1 MLYLEYINLVF
12 IMRKFVGLVNGKS
25 FDNEKDFND
34 AANKAIKENDGSL
47 SIASYYTYTPD
58 NVEGDEFDD
67 VKFVSTNEYF
77 LGDRK
82 PTKVEKLDS
91 SRIGAIGYT
100 NVEYGVS
107 PELEERL
114 KVATNKNSIKENI
127 NYHIEKL
134 SNTIKEYRKDIEEIE
149 KSIDNL
155 QKKLYEQQE
164 SLLDSEGRRKYYNH
178 ILDIIESSESEKSK
192 KDSDDLKDI
201 KKTDNLE
208 ETKKIKKVLDV
219 DPDTSLFTFLTQL
232 GFFK

>member
-1 MLYLEYINLVF
+1 MK
-12 IMRKFVGLVNGKS
+12 KFVGLVNGKS

-34 AANKAIKENDGSL
+34 AADKAIKENDGSL
-47 SIASYYTYTPD
+47 SISSYYTYTSD
-58 NVEGDEFDD
+58 GVEENKDD
-67 VKFVSTNEYF
+67 KFVSTSEYF

-127 NYHIEKL
+127 DYHVAKL

-149 KSIDNL
+149 KSIDEL

-164 SLLDSEGRRKYYNH
+164 TLLDKEGRRKYYNH
-178 ILDIIESSESEKSK
+178 ILDIIESSESENSK
-192 KDSDDLKDI
+192 KDSDGLKTENVEE
-201 KKTDNLE
+201 KKNR
-208 ETKKIKKVLDV
+208 IKKVLDV

>member
-1 MLYLEYINLVF
+1 
-12 IMRKFVGLVNGKS
+12 MRKFVGLVNGKS

-47 SIASYYTYTPD
+47 SIASYYTYTSD

-67 VKFVSTNEYF
+67 DPFVSTNEYF

-82 PTKVEKLDS
+82 PTNVEKLDS
-91 SRIGAIGYT
+91 SRIGIFGYT
-100 NVEYGVS
+100 NVEYSVS

-114 KVATNKNSIKENI
+114 KVATNRNSIKENV
-127 NYHIEKL
+127 NDHIAKL

-149 KSIDNL
+149 KSIDEL

-178 ILDIIESSESEKSK
+178 ILDIIESSESEKTK
-192 KDSDDLKDI
+192 QDSDDLKDI

>member
-1 MLYLEYINLVF
+1 MK
-12 IMRKFVGLVNGKS
+12 KFVGLVNGKS

-34 AANKAIKENDGSL
+34 AADKAIKENDGSL
-47 SIASYYTYTPD
+47 SISSYYTYTSD
-58 NVEGDEFDD
+58 GVEEDKDD
-67 VKFVSTNEYF
+67 KFVSTSEYF

-114 KVATNKNSIKENI
+114 KVATNKNSIRENI
-127 NYHIEKL
+127 NYHIAKL

-149 KSIDNL
+149 KSIDEL

-164 SLLDSEGRRKYYNH
+164 SLLDKEGRRKYYNH
-178 ILDIIESSESEKSK
+178 VIDIIESSEPEKSK
-192 KDSDDLKDI
+192 KDSDGLKTENVEE
-201 KKTDNLE
+201 KKNR
-208 ETKKIKKVLDV
+208 IKKVLDV

>member
-1 MLYLEYINLVF
+1 MK
-12 IMRKFVGLVNGKS
+12 KFVGLVNGKS

-34 AANKAIKENDGSL
+34 AADKAIKENAGSL
-47 SIASYYTYTPD
+47 SISSYYTYTS
-58 NVEGDEFDD
+58 DD
-67 VKFVSTNEYF
+67 VEEDKDDKFVSTSEYF

-127 NYHIEKL
+127 DYHVAKL

-149 KSIDNL
+149 KSIDEL

-164 SLLDSEGRRKYYNH
+164 TLLDKEGRRKYYNH
-178 ILDIIESSESEKSK
+178 ILDIIESSESENSK
-192 KDSDDLKDI
+192 KDSDGLKTENVEE
-201 KKTDNLE
+201 KKNR
-208 ETKKIKKVLDV
+208 IKKVLDV

>member
-1 MLYLEYINLVF
+1 MK
-12 IMRKFVGLVNGKS
+12 KFVGLVNGKS

-34 AANKAIKENDGSL
+34 AADKAIKENDGSL
-47 SIASYYTYTPD
+47 SISSYYTYTS
-58 NVEGDEFDD
+58 DD
-67 VKFVSTNEYF
+67 VEENKDDKFVSTNEYF

-91 SRIGAIGYT
+91 SRIGVFGYT

-114 KVATNKNSIKENI
+114 KVATNKNHIKENI
-127 NYHIEKL
+127 DYHIAKL

-164 SLLDSEGRRKYYNH
+164 SLLDKEGRRKYYNY

-192 KDSDDLKDI
+192 KDSDGLKTENVEE
-201 KKTDNLE
+201 KKNR
-208 ETKKIKKVLDV
+208 IKKVLDV

>member
-1 MLYLEYINLVF
+1 MK
-12 IMRKFVGLVNGKS
+12 KFVGLVNGKS

-34 AANKAIKENDGSL
+34 AADKAIKENAGSL
-47 SIASYYTYTPD
+47 SISSYYTYTS
-58 NVEGDEFDD
+58 DD
-67 VKFVSTNEYF
+67 VEENKDDDKFVSRSEYF
-77 LGDRK
+77 LGDNK

-91 SRIGAIGYT
+91 SRIGAVGYT

-114 KVATNKNSIKENI
+114 KVATNKNSIKDNI
-127 NYHIEKL
+127 DYHIAKL

-149 KSIDNL
+149 KSIDEL

-164 SLLDSEGRRKYYNH
+164 SLLDNEGRRKYYNH
-178 ILDIIESSESEKSK
+178 ILDIIESSEPEKTKNDSVKKSESVEEK
-192 KDSDDLKDI
+192 K
-201 KKTDNLE
+201 N
-208 ETKKIKKVLDV
+208 KIRKVLDV

>member
-1 MLYLEYINLVF
+1 MK
-12 IMRKFVGLVNGKS
+12 KFVGLVNGKS

-34 AANKAIKENDGSL
+34 AADKAIKENDGSL
-47 SIASYYTYTPD
+47 SISSYYTYTS
-58 NVEGDEFDD
+58 DD
-67 VKFVSTNEYF
+67 VEENKDDKFVSTSEYF

-100 NVEYGVS
+100 NVEYSVS

-127 NYHIEKL
+127 DYHIAKL
-134 SNTIKEYRKDIEEIE
+134 SSTIKEYRKDIEEME

-155 QKKLYEQQE
+155 QKNLYEQQGT
-164 SLLDSEGRRKYYNH
+164 LLDNEGRRKYYN
-178 ILDIIESSESEKSK
+178 LDIIESSEPEKSK
-192 KDSDDLKDI
+192 KDSDGVKDV
-201 KKTDNLE
+201 KKTENVE
-208 ETKKIKKVLDV
+208 EKKNRIRKTLDV

>member
-1 MLYLEYINLVF
+1 MK
-12 IMRKFVGLVNGKS
+12 KFVGLVNGKS

-34 AANKAIKENDGSL
+34 AADKAIKENDGSL
-47 SIASYYTYTPD
+47 SISSYYTYTS
-58 NVEGDEFDD
+58 DD
-67 VKFVSTNEYF
+67 VEEDKDDKFVSTSEYF

-127 NYHIEKL
+127 DYHVAKL

-149 KSIDNL
+149 KSIDEF

-164 SLLDSEGRRKYYNH
+164 SLLDKEGRRKYYNH
-178 ILDIIESSESEKSK
+178 VLDIIESSESENSK
-192 KDSDDLKDI
+192 KDSNGLNDV
-201 KKTDNLE
+201 KKTENVE
-208 ETKKIKKVLDV
+208 EKKSRIKKVLDV

>member
-1 MLYLEYINLVF
+1 MK
-12 IMRKFVGLVNGKS
+12 KFVGLVNGKS

-34 AANKAIKENDGSL
+34 AADKAIKENDGSL
-47 SIASYYTYTPD
+47 SISSYYTYTSD

-67 VKFVSTNEYF
+67 DKFVSTNEYF

-91 SRIGAIGYT
+91 SRSGIFGYT
-100 NVEYGVS
+100 NVEYSVS

-114 KVATNKNSIKENI
+114 KVATNKNSIRENI
-127 NYHIEKL
+127 NYHIAKL

-149 KSIDNL
+149 KSIDEL

-164 SLLDSEGRRKYYNH
+164 SLLDSEGRKKYYNH
-178 ILDIIESSESEKSK
+178 ILDIIESQDSEKTK
-192 KDSDDLKDI
+192 QDSDDLKDI
-201 KKTDNLE
+201 KKTDNVE
-208 ETKKIKKVLDV
+208 ETKNKIKKVLDV

>member
-1 MLYLEYINLVF
+1 
-12 IMRKFVGLVNGKS
+12 MRKFVGLVNGKS

-67 VKFVSTNEYF
+67 DKFVSTNEYF

-91 SRIGAIGYT
+91 SRSGIFGYT
-100 NVEYGVS
+100 NVEYSVS

-114 KVATNKNSIKENI
+114 KVATNRNSIKENT
-127 NYHIEKL
+127 NYHIAKL

-149 KSIDNL
+149 KSIDEL

-164 SLLDSEGRRKYYNH
+164 SLLDSEGRKKYYNH
-178 ILDIIESSESEKSK
+178 ILDIIESQDSEKTK
-192 KDSDDLKDI
+192 QDSDDLKDI
-201 KKTDNLE
+201 KKTDNVE
-208 ETKKIKKVLDV
+208 ETKNKIKKVLDV

>member
-1 MLYLEYINLVF
+1 MK
-12 IMRKFVGLVNGKS
+12 KFVGLVNGKS

-34 AANKAIKENDGSL
+34 AADKAIKENDGSL
-47 SIASYYTYTPD
+47 SISSYYTYTS
-58 NVEGDEFDD
+58 DD
-67 VKFVSTNEYF
+67 VEEDKDDKFVSTSEYF

-127 NYHIEKL
+127 DYHVAKL

-149 KSIDNL
+149 KSIDEL

-164 SLLDSEGRRKYYNH
+164 SLLDKEGRRKYYNH
-178 ILDIIESSESEKSK
+178 ILDIIESSEPEKTKNDSVKKSESVEEK
-192 KDSDDLKDI
+192 K
-201 KKTDNLE
+201 N
-208 ETKKIKKVLDV
+208 KIRKVLDV

>member
-1 MLYLEYINLVF
+1 MK
-12 IMRKFVGLVNGKS
+12 KFVGLVNGKS

-34 AANKAIKENDGSL
+34 AADKAIKENDGSL
-47 SIASYYTYTPD
+47 SISSYYTYTS
-58 NVEGDEFDD
+58 DD
-67 VKFVSTNEYF
+67 VEEDKDDKFVSTSEYF
-77 LGDRK
+77 LGDTK

-127 NYHIEKL
+127 DYHVAKL

-149 KSIDNL
+149 KSIDEL

-164 SLLDSEGRRKYYNH
+164 SLLDKEGRRKYYNH
-178 ILDIIESSESEKSK
+178 VLDIIESSEPEKPKIDPDKKSESVDEK
-192 KDSDDLKDI
+192 K
-201 KKTDNLE
+201 N
-208 ETKKIKKVLDV
+208 KIRKVLDV

>member
-1 MLYLEYINLVF
+1 MK
-12 IMRKFVGLVNGKS
+12 KFVGLVNGKS

-34 AANKAIKENDGSL
+34 AADKAIKENDGSL
-47 SIASYYTYTPD
+47 SISSYYTYTSD
-58 NVEGDEFDD
+58 GVEEDKDD
-67 VKFVSTNEYF
+67 KFVSTSEYF

-91 SRIGAIGYT
+91 SRIGAFGYT

-114 KVATNKNSIKENI
+114 KVATNKNSIRENI
-127 NYHIEKL
+127 NYHISKL

-164 SLLDSEGRRKYYNH
+164 SLLDKEGRRKYYNH
-178 ILDIIESSESEKSK
+178 VLDIIESSESEKSK
-192 KDSDDLKDI
+192 KDSV
-201 KKTDNLE
+201 KKTENVE
-208 ETKKIKKVLDV
+208 EKKSRIKKVLDV
-219 DPDTSLFTFLTQL
+219 DPDTSLLTFLTQL
-232 GFFK
+232 GILK

>member
-1 MLYLEYINLVF
+1 MK
-12 IMRKFVGLVNGKS
+12 KFVGLVNGKS

-34 AANKAIKENDGSL
+34 AADKAIKENDGSL
-47 SIASYYTYTPD
+47 SISSYYTYTS
-58 NVEGDEFDD
+58 DD
-67 VKFVSTNEYF
+67 VEEDKDDDKFVSTSEYF
-77 LGDRK
+77 LGDNK

-91 SRIGAIGYT
+91 SRIGAIRYT
-100 NVEYGVS
+100 NVGYGVS

-127 NYHIEKL
+127 DYHVAKL

-149 KSIDNL
+149 KSIDEL

-164 SLLDSEGRRKYYNH
+164 SLLDKEGRRKYYNH

>member
-1 MLYLEYINLVF
+1 MK
-12 IMRKFVGLVNGKS
+12 KFVGNVNGKS
-25 FDNEKDFND
+25 FDNEEDFNK
-34 AANKAIKENDGSL
+34 AANEAIEKNDGNL
-47 SIASYYTYTPD
+47 SISSYYSYTSD
-58 NVEGDEFDD
+58 GVEENKDD
-67 VKFVSTNEYF
+67 DKFVSTNEYF

-91 SRIGAIGYT
+91 SRIGSFGYT

-127 NYHIEKL
+127 DYHIEKL

-149 KSIDNL
+149 KSIDEL

-164 SLLDSEGRRKYYNH
+164 SLLDKEGRRKYYNH

-201 KKTDNLE
+201 KKTDNVE

>member
-1 MLYLEYINLVF
+1 MK
-12 IMRKFVGLVNGKS
+12 KFVGLVNGKS

-34 AANKAIKENDGSL
+34 AADKAIKENDGSL
-47 SIASYYTYTPD
+47 SISSYYTYTS
-58 NVEGDEFDD
+58 DD
-67 VKFVSTNEYF
+67 VEEDKDDKFVSTSEYF

-127 NYHIEKL
+127 DYHVAKL

-149 KSIDNL
+149 KSIDEF

-164 SLLDSEGRRKYYNH
+164 SLLDKEGRRKYYNH
-178 ILDIIESSESEKSK
+178 VLDIIESSEYENSKKDSEKSK
-192 KDSDDLKDI
+192 IDSDSLKNV
-201 KKTDNLE
+201 KKTENVE
-208 ETKKIKKVLDV
+208 EKKNKIRKVLDV

>member
-1 MLYLEYINLVF
+1 MK
-12 IMRKFVGLVNGKS
+12 KFVGLVNGKS

-34 AANKAIKENDGSL
+34 AADKAIKENDGSL
-47 SIASYYTYTPD
+47 SISSYYTYTS
-58 NVEGDEFDD
+58 DD
-67 VKFVSTNEYF
+67 VEEDKDDKFVSTSEYF

-114 KVATNKNSIKENI
+114 KVATNKNSIRENI
-127 NYHIEKL
+127 NYHISKL

-149 KSIDNL
+149 KSIDEL

-164 SLLDSEGRRKYYNH
+164 SLLDKEGRRKYYNH
-178 ILDIIESSESEKSK
+178 VLDIIESQESENSK
-192 KDSDDLKDI
+192 KDPDSLKNV
-201 KKTDNLE
+201 KKTENVE
-208 ETKKIKKVLDV
+208 EKKEQNKESFGCRSRHK
-219 DPDTSLFTFLTQL
+219 SLHIFNTI
-232 GFFK
+232 GFFQVI

>member
-47 SIASYYTYTPD
+47 SISSYYTYTS
-58 NVEGDEFDD
+58 DD
-67 VKFVSTNEYF
+67 VEEDKDDKFVSTSEYF

-91 SRIGAIGYT
+91 SRIGTFGYT
-100 NVEYGVS
+100 NVEYSVS

-114 KVATNKNSIKENI
+114 KVAPNKNSIKENI

-149 KSIDNL
+149 KSIDEL

>member
-1 MLYLEYINLVF
+1 MK
-12 IMRKFVGLVNGKS
+12 KFVGLVNGKS

-34 AANKAIKENDGSL
+34 AADKAIKENAGSL
-47 SIASYYTYTPD
+47 SISSYYTYTS
-58 NVEGDEFDD
+58 DD
-67 VKFVSTNEYF
+67 VEEDKDDDKFVSTSEYF

-91 SRIGAIGYT
+91 SRIGALRYT

-114 KVATNKNSIKENI
+114 KVATNKNSIRENI
-127 NYHIEKL
+127 NYHISKL

-164 SLLDSEGRRKYYNH
+164 TLLDKEGRRKYYNH
-178 ILDIIESSESEKSK
+178 ILDIIESSEPEKPK
-192 KDSDDLKDI
+192 KDSV
-201 KKTDNLE
+201 KKSESVE
-208 ETKKIKKVLDV
+208 EKKNKIRKVLDI
-219 DPDTSLFTFLTQL
+219 DPDTSLLTFLTQL
-232 GFFK
+232 GILK

>member
-1 MLYLEYINLVF
+1 MK
-12 IMRKFVGLVNGKS
+12 KFVGLVNGKS

-34 AANKAIKENDGSL
+34 AADKAIKENDGSL
-47 SIASYYTYTPD
+47 SISSYYTYTSD
-58 NVEGDEFDD
+58 GVEEDKDD
-67 VKFVSTNEYF
+67 KFVSTSEYF

-114 KVATNKNSIKENI
+114 KVATNKNSIRENI
-127 NYHIEKL
+127 NYHISKL

-149 KSIDNL
+149 KSIDEL

-164 SLLDSEGRRKYYNH
+164 SLLDKEGRRKYYNH
-178 ILDIIESSESEKSK
+178 ILDIIESSEPEKTKNDSVKKSESVEEK
-192 KDSDDLKDI
+192 K
-201 KKTDNLE
+201 N
-208 ETKKIKKVLDV
+208 KIRKVLDV

>member
-1 MLYLEYINLVF
+1 
-12 IMRKFVGLVNGKS
+12 MRKFVGLVNGKS

-47 SIASYYTYTPD
+47 SIASYYTYTSD

-67 VKFVSTNEYF
+67 DPFVSTNEYF

-91 SRIGAIGYT
+91 SRIGTFGYT
-100 NVEYGVS
+100 NVEYSVS

-114 KVATNKNSIKENI
+114 KVATNKNSIKENT
-127 NYHIEKL
+127 NYHIAKL

-149 KSIDNL
+149 KSIDEL

-178 ILDIIESSESEKSK
+178 ILDIIESSESEKTK

>member
-1 MLYLEYINLVF
+1 MK
-12 IMRKFVGLVNGKS
+12 KFVGLVNGKS

-34 AANKAIKENDGSL
+34 AADKAIKENDGSL
-47 SIASYYTYTPD
+47 SISSYYTYTS
-58 NVEGDEFDD
+58 DD
-67 VKFVSTNEYF
+67 VEEDKDDKFVSTSEYF

-127 NYHIEKL
+127 DYHVAKL

-149 KSIDNL
+149 KSIDEL

-164 SLLDSEGRRKYYNH
+164 SLLDKEGRRKYYNH
-178 ILDIIESSESEKSK
+178 ILDIIESSEFEKSK
-192 KDSDDLKDI
+192 KDSDGLKTENVEE
-201 KKTDNLE
+201 KKNR
-208 ETKKIKKVLDV
+208 IKKVLDV

>member
-1 MLYLEYINLVF
+1 MK
-12 IMRKFVGLVNGKS
+12 KFVGLVNGKS

-34 AANKAIKENDGSL
+34 AADKAIKENAGSL
-47 SIASYYTYTPD
+47 SISSYYTYTS
-58 NVEGDEFDD
+58 DD
-67 VKFVSTNEYF
+67 VEENKDDDKYVSKNEYF

-91 SRIGAIGYT
+91 SRIGALGYT

-114 KVATNKNSIKENI
+114 KVATNKISIKKNI
-127 NYHIEKL
+127 DYHIERL

-149 KSIDNL
+149 KSIDEL
-155 QKKLYEQQE
+155 QKKLYEQQGT
-164 SLLDSEGRRKYYNH
+164 LLDKEGRRKYYNH

-192 KDSDDLKDI
+192 KDSDGLKTENVEE
-201 KKTDNLE
+201 KKNR
-208 ETKKIKKVLDV
+208 IKKVLDV

>member
-1 MLYLEYINLVF
+1 MK
-12 IMRKFVGLVNGKS
+12 KFVGLVNGKS

-34 AANKAIKENDGSL
+34 AADKAIKENDGSL
-47 SIASYYTYTPD
+47 SISSYYTYTS
-58 NVEGDEFDD
+58 DD
-67 VKFVSTNEYF
+67 VEEDKDDKFVSTSEYF

-114 KVATNKNSIKENI
+114 KVATNKNSIRENI
-127 NYHIEKL
+127 NYHISKL

-149 KSIDNL
+149 KSIDEL

-164 SLLDSEGRRKYYNH
+164 SLLDKEGRRKYYNH
-178 ILDIIESSESEKSK
+178 VLDIIESSEYENSKKNPENSK
-192 KDSDDLKDI
+192 KDSDSLKNV
-201 KKTDNLE
+201 KKTENVE
-208 ETKKIKKVLDV
+208 EKKNRIKKVLDV

>member
-1 MLYLEYINLVF
+1 MK
-12 IMRKFVGLVNGKS
+12 KFVGLVNGKS

-34 AANKAIKENDGSL
+34 AADKAIKENDGSL
-47 SIASYYTYTPD
+47 SISSYYTYTS
-58 NVEGDEFDD
+58 DD
-67 VKFVSTNEYF
+67 VEEDKDDKFVSTSEYF

-127 NYHIEKL
+127 DYHVAKL

-164 SLLDSEGRRKYYNH
+164 TLLDKEGRRKYYNH
-178 ILDIIESSESEKSK
+178 VLDIIESSEYENSKKNPENSK
-192 KDSDDLKDI
+192 KDSDSLKNV
-201 KKTDNLE
+201 KKTENVE
-208 ETKKIKKVLDV
+208 EKENRIKKVLDV

>member
-1 MLYLEYINLVF
+1 MK
-12 IMRKFVGLVNGKS
+12 KFVGLVNGKS

-34 AANKAIKENDGSL
+34 AADKAIKENDGSL
-47 SIASYYTYTPD
+47 SISSYYTYTS
-58 NVEGDEFDD
+58 DD
-67 VKFVSTNEYF
+67 VEEDKDDKFVSPSEYF

-127 NYHIEKL
+127 DYHIAKL

-149 KSIDNL
+149 KSIDEL

-164 SLLDSEGRRKYYNH
+164 SLLDKEGRRKYYNH

-192 KDSDDLKDI
+192 KDSDGLKTENVEE
-201 KKTDNLE
+201 KKNR
-208 ETKKIKKVLDV
+208 IKKVLDV

>member
-1 MLYLEYINLVF
+1 MK
-12 IMRKFVGLVNGKS
+12 KFVGLVNGKS

-34 AANKAIKENDGSL
+34 AADKAIKENAGSL
-47 SIASYYTYTPD
+47 SISSYYTYTS
-58 NVEGDEFDD
+58 DD
-67 VKFVSTNEYF
+67 VEENKDDKFVSTNEYF

-91 SRIGAIGYT
+91 SRVGAVGYT
-100 NVEYGVS
+100 NVEYSVS

-114 KVATNKNSIKENI
+114 KVATNKNSIRENI
-127 NYHIEKL
+127 NYHISKL

-164 SLLDSEGRRKYYNH
+164 TLLDKEGRRKYYNH
-178 ILDIIESSESEKSK
+178 ILDIIESSEPEKTKNDSVKKSESVEEK
-192 KDSDDLKDI
+192 K
-201 KKTDNLE
+201 N
-208 ETKKIKKVLDV
+208 KIRKVLDV

>member
-1 MLYLEYINLVF
+1 MK
-12 IMRKFVGLVNGKS
+12 KFVGLVNGKS

-34 AANKAIKENDGSL
+34 AADKAIKENDGSL
-47 SIASYYTYTPD
+47 SISSYYTYTSD
-58 NVEGDEFDD
+58 GVEENKDD
-67 VKFVSTNEYF
+67 KFVSTSEYF

-107 PELEERL
+107 PELKERL

-127 NYHIEKL
+127 DYHIAKL

-149 KSIDNL
+149 KSIDEL

-164 SLLDSEGRRKYYNH
+164 SLLDKEGRRKYYNH

-192 KDSDDLKDI
+192 KDSDSLKTENVEE
-201 KKTDNLE
+201 KKNR
-208 ETKKIKKVLDV
+208 IKKVLDV

>member
-1 MLYLEYINLVF
+1 MK
-12 IMRKFVGLVNGKS
+12 KFVGLVNGKS

-34 AANKAIKENDGSL
+34 AADKAIKENDGSL
-47 SIASYYTYTPD
+47 SISSYYTYTSD
-58 NVEGDEFDD
+58 GVEENKDD
-67 VKFVSTNEYF
+67 KFVSTNEYF

-91 SRIGAIGYT
+91 SRIGALGYT

-114 KVATNKNSIKENI
+114 KVATNKNSIGENI
-127 NYHIEKL
+127 NYHIAKL

-149 KSIDNL
+149 KSIDEL

-164 SLLDSEGRRKYYNH
+164 SLLDKEGRRKYYNH

-192 KDSDDLKDI
+192 KDSDGLKTESVEE
-201 KKTDNLE
+201 KKNR
-208 ETKKIKKVLDV
+208 IKKVLDV

>member
-1 MLYLEYINLVF
+1 MK
-12 IMRKFVGLVNGKS
+12 KFVGLVNGKS

-34 AANKAIKENDGSL
+34 AADKAIKENAGSL
-47 SIASYYTYTPD
+47 SISSYYTYTS
-58 NVEGDEFDD
+58 DD
-67 VKFVSTNEYF
+67 VEEDKDDDKFVSTSEYF

-91 SRIGAIGYT
+91 SRVGAVGYT
-100 NVEYGVS
+100 NVEYSVS

-127 NYHIEKL
+127 DYHIAKL

-149 KSIDNL
+149 KSIDEL

-164 SLLDSEGRRKYYNH
+164 SLLDKEGRRKYYNH
-178 ILDIIESSESEKSK
+178 VLDIIESSEYENSKKNPENSKKDFENSK
-192 KDSDDLKDI
+192 KDSDGLKTENVEE
-201 KKTDNLE
+201 KKNR
-208 ETKKIKKVLDV
+208 IKKVLDV

>member
-1 MLYLEYINLVF
+1 
-12 IMRKFVGLVNGKS
+12 MRKFVGNVNGKS
-25 FDNEKDFND
+25 FDNEEDFNK
-34 AANKAIKENDGSL
+34 AADEAIKKNDGTL
-47 SIASYYTYTPD
+47 SISSYYSYTSD
-58 NVEGDEFDD
+58 GVEENKDD
-67 VKFVSTNEYF
+67 KFVSTNEYF

-91 SRIGAIGYT
+91 SRIGSVGYT
-100 NVEYGVS
+100 NIEYGVS

-114 KVATNKNSIKENI
+114 KVATNRNSIKENI

-134 SNTIKEYRKDIEEIE
+134 SNTIKDYRKDIEEIE
-149 KSIDNL
+149 KSIDEL

-164 SLLDSEGRRKYYNH
+164 SLLDKEGRRKYYNH

-192 KDSDDLKDI
+192 KDSDGLNDV
-201 KKTDNLE
+201 KKTESVE
-208 ETKKIKKVLDV
+208 EKKNRIKKVLDV

>member
-1 MLYLEYINLVF
+1 MK
-12 IMRKFVGLVNGKS
+12 KFVGLVNGNS
-25 FDNEKDFND
+25 FENDKDFND
-34 AANKAIKENDGSL
+34 AADKAIKENDGSL
-47 SIASYYTYTPD
+47 SISSYYTYTS
-58 NVEGDEFDD
+58 DD
-67 VKFVSTNEYF
+67 VEEDKDDKFVSTSEYF

-91 SRIGAIGYT
+91 SRVGAVGYT
-100 NVEYGVS
+100 NVEYSVS

-127 NYHIEKL
+127 DYHVAKL

-164 SLLDSEGRRKYYNH
+164 TLLDKEGRRKYYNH
-178 ILDIIESSESEKSK
+178 ILDIIESQESEKSK
-192 KDSDDLKDI
+192 IDPDSLKNA
-201 KKTDNLE
+201 KKTENVE
-208 ETKKIKKVLDV
+208 EKKNRIKKVLDV

>member
-1 MLYLEYINLVF
+1 MK
-12 IMRKFVGLVNGKS
+12 KFVGLVNGKS

-34 AANKAIKENDGSL
+34 AADKAIKENDGSL
-47 SIASYYTYTPD
+47 SISSYYTYTS
-58 NVEGDEFDD
+58 DD
-67 VKFVSTNEYF
+67 VEEDKDDKFVSTSEYF

-127 NYHIEKL
+127 DYHVAKL

-149 KSIDNL
+149 KSIDEL

-164 SLLDSEGRRKYYNH
+164 SLLDKE
-178 ILDIIESSESEKSK
+178 
-192 KDSDDLKDI
+192 
-201 KKTDNLE
+201 
-208 ETKKIKKVLDV
+208 
-219 DPDTSLFTFLTQL
+219 
-232 GFFK
+232 

>member
-1 MLYLEYINLVF
+1 MK
-12 IMRKFVGLVNGKS
+12 KFVGLVNGKS

-34 AANKAIKENDGSL
+34 AADKAIKENDGSL
-47 SIASYYTYTPD
+47 SISSYYTYTS
-58 NVEGDEFDD
+58 DD
-67 VKFVSTNEYF
+67 VEEDKDDKFVSTSEYF

-127 NYHIEKL
+127 DYHIAKL

-149 KSIDNL
+149 KSIDEL

-164 SLLDSEGRRKYYNH
+164 SLLDKEGRRKYYNH
-178 ILDIIESSESEKSK
+178 VLDIIESSEYENSKKNPENSK
-192 KDSDDLKDI
+192 KDSDSLKNV
-201 KKTDNLE
+201 KKTENVE
-208 ETKKIKKVLDV
+208 EKKNKIRKVLDV

>member
-1 MLYLEYINLVF
+1 MK
-12 IMRKFVGLVNGKS
+12 KFVGLVNGKS

-34 AANKAIKENDGSL
+34 AADKAIKENDGSL
-47 SIASYYTYTPD
+47 SISSYYTYTSD
-58 NVEGDEFDD
+58 GIEENKDD
-67 VKFVSTNEYF
+67 KFVSTNEYF

-127 NYHIEKL
+127 DYHVAKL

-149 KSIDNL
+149 KSIDEL

-164 SLLDSEGRRKYYNH
+164 SLLDKEGRRKYYNH

-192 KDSDDLKDI
+192 KDSDGLKTENVEE
-201 KKTDNLE
+201 KKNR
-208 ETKKIKKVLDV
+208 IKKVLDV

>member
-1 MLYLEYINLVF
+1 MK
-12 IMRKFVGLVNGKS
+12 KFVGLVNGKS

-34 AANKAIKENDGSL
+34 AADKAIKENDGSL
-47 SIASYYTYTPD
+47 SISSYYTYTS
-58 NVEGDEFDD
+58 DD
-67 VKFVSTNEYF
+67 VEENKDDKFVSTSEYF

-127 NYHIEKL
+127 DYHIAKL
-134 SNTIKEYRKDIEEIE
+134 SSTIKEYRKDIEEME

-155 QKKLYEQQE
+155 QKNLYEQQGT
-164 SLLDSEGRRKYYNH
+164 LLDKEGRRKYYNH
-178 ILDIIESSESEKSK
+178 ILDIIESSEPEKSK
-192 KDSDDLKDI
+192 KDSDGVKDV
-201 KKTDNLE
+201 KKTENVE
-208 ETKKIKKVLDV
+208 EKKNRIRKTLDV

>member
-1 MLYLEYINLVF
+1 MK
-12 IMRKFVGLVNGKS
+12 KFVGLVNGKS

-34 AANKAIKENDGSL
+34 AADKAIKENDGSL
-47 SIASYYTYTPD
+47 SISSYYTYTS
-58 NVEGDEFDD
+58 DD
-67 VKFVSTNEYF
+67 VEEDKDDKFVSTSEYF

-114 KVATNKNSIKENI
+114 KVATNKNSIRENI
-127 NYHIEKL
+127 NYHISKL

-149 KSIDNL
+149 KSIDEL

-164 SLLDSEGRRKYYNH
+164 SLLDKEGRRKYYNH
-178 ILDIIESSESEKSK
+178 ILDIIESSEPEKTKNDSVKKSESVEEK
-192 KDSDDLKDI
+192 K
-201 KKTDNLE
+201 N
-208 ETKKIKKVLDV
+208 KIRKVLDV